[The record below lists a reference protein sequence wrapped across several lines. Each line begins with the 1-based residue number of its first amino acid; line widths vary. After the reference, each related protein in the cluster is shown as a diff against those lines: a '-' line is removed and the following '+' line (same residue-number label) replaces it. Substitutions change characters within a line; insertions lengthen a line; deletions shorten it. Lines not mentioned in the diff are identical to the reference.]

1 MIEGGEF
8 HAWNTEWKNAWNA
21 RKDIFFFFLLDEFLL
36 DNFLCFEIEYDICW
50 KYLFRSFV
58 GNFVL

>member
-36 DNFLCFEIEYDICW
+36 DNFLCFEIEYGIYW
-50 KYLFRSFV
+50 KLVS
-58 GNFVL
+58 

>member
-21 RKDIFFFFLLDEFLL
+21 RKDIFFFFCWT
-36 DNFLCFEIEYDICW
+36 NFFWIIFCALKLNMVFVGN
-50 KYLFRSFV
+50 LFRSFV